1 MSFVVKGPGTVILL
15 FRLEYSP
22 WQTSVAC
29 HNVYTQKENCKE
41 RQAAHL
47 SLKPM

>member
-1 MSFVVKGPGTVILL
+1 MSFVVKGPSAVILL

-29 HNVYTQKENCKE
+29 RNVYTQKEKMQGATG
-41 RQAAHL
+41 RT
-47 SLKPM
+47 S